1 MEKNFKKYYAHGI
14 FNGLIN
20 LLFVGSML
28 QTVLLESGYSE
39 NTVNIYTSAMQIIQI
54 LTIIIFSKQ
63 ADKLANIK
71 GTYAKSY
78 ILQLPIIIFTVVFC
92 FLKGN
97 NLLMLLFIIASL
109 GFNIALGIH
118 NILSYKLPY
127 KIMPM
132 SLYGKAASLSG
143 MFGGA
148 ASLFVSFIL
157 LFLQK
162 KFSFLAVM
170 SITYIISF
178 LLPLLCSRT
187 INSLEEKEFKGNHTA
202 TQAGKKLNYFKY
214 KPFSLLILPNVA
226 RGFCLGIITMA
237 VTIGYYS
244 KVINTTS
251 ASYLIII
258 TNAINISSPL
268 VYSYISGKISERI
281 ILLTSSI
288 SVFIFMPVMLLGNN
302 TVVFL
307 LFYGIAYFFVNMINY
322 AVPVAVV
329 KIANYEIMGQ
339 YSAGRMLLNT
349 LGTSIAGFVCIPMF
363 KLFGPLIS
371 IIISAA
377 LQLFSGLSYYLYMK
391 KNSI

>member
-1 MEKNFKKYYAHGI
+1 MEKNFKKYYTHGV
-14 FNGLIN
+14 FNGLIT

-39 NTVNIYTSAMQIIQI
+39 NTVNIYTSIMQIVQI

-63 ADKLANIK
+63 ADKLADVK
-71 GTYAKSY
+71 STYAKSY
-78 ILQLPIIIFTVVFC
+78 ILQIPIVIFTVLFC
-92 FLKGN
+92 FLKGHN
-97 NLLMLLFIIASL
+97 ILLVLFIIASL

-118 NILSYKLPY
+118 NILSYKMPY
-127 KIMPM
+127 RIMPI

-148 ASLFVSFIL
+148 ASLLVSFIL

-162 KFSFLAVM
+162 KFSFFSVM

-178 LLPLLCSRT
+178 ILPLLCSKT
-187 INSLEEKEFKGNHTA
+187 INSLEEKEFEGNHTNS
-202 TQAGKKLNYFKY
+202 QSGKKLNYFKY
-214 KPFSLLILPNVA
+214 KPFSLLILPNLA

-237 VTIGYYS
+237 VTIGYYTKHIDS
-244 KVINTTS
+244 SS

-268 VYSYISGKISERI
+268 VYSYISGKIPERI
-281 ILLTSSI
+281 ILLISSI
-288 SVFIFMPVMLLGNN
+288 SVFIFMPLMLLGNN
-302 TVVFL
+302 TVIFL
-307 LFYGIAYFFVNMINY
+307 TFYGIAYFFVNMINY
-322 AVPVAVV
+322 AVPVSVV
-329 KIANYEIMGQ
+329 KIADYEIMGQ

-349 LGTSIAGFVCIPMF
+349 LGTSIAGFACIPMF

-371 IIISAA
+371 IGISAA

>member
-1 MEKNFKKYYAHGI
+1 MEKNFKKYYIHGV
-14 FNGLIN
+14 FNGLITI
-20 LLFVGSML
+20 LFVGSML

-39 NTVNIYTSAMQIIQI
+39 NSVNIYSSVMQIIQI

-63 ADKLANIK
+63 ADKLSNVK

-78 ILQLPIIIFTVVFC
+78 ILQIPIIIFTVLFC

-97 NLLMLLFIIASL
+97 NILMMLFIIASL

-118 NILSYKLPY
+118 NILAYKLPY

-148 ASLFVSFIL
+148 ACLLFSFIL

-162 KFSFLAVM
+162 KFSFLGVM

-178 LLPLLCSRT
+178 VLPILCGKT
-187 INSLEEKEFKGNHTA
+187 IQSFKEREFEGNHTNSQ
-202 TQAGKKLNYFKY
+202 TGEKLNYFKY
-214 KPFSLLILPNVA
+214 RPFSLLILPNLA

-237 VTIGYYS
+237 VTIGYYTKHIDS
-244 KVINTTS
+244 TS

-258 TNAINISSPL
+258 TNTINISSPL
-268 VYSYISGKISERI
+268 VYSYISGRISEKI
-281 ILLTSSI
+281 ILLISSI
-288 SVFIFMPVMLLGNN
+288 AVFIFMPIMLFGNS
-302 TVVFL
+302 TAIFL
-307 LFYGIAYFFVNMINY
+307 TFYGIAYFFINMINY

-329 KIANYEIMGQ
+329 KIADYEIMGQ

-349 LGTSIAGFVCIPMF
+349 LGTSIAGFACIPMF
-363 KLFGPLIS
+363 KLFGPLFS
-371 IIISAA
+371 IIISAS
-377 LQLFSGLSYYLYMK
+377 LQLFSGLSYYFYMK

>member
-1 MEKNFKKYYAHGI
+1 MEKNFKKYYLHGI

-20 LLFVGSML
+20 LLFVGSMI

-39 NTVNIYTSAMQIIQI
+39 NTVNIYTSIMQIIQI
-54 LTIIIFSKQ
+54 LCIIIFSKK
-63 ADKLANIK
+63 ADKILNIK

-78 ILQLPIIIFTVVFC
+78 LLQIPIIIFIVLFC
-92 FLKGN
+92 FFKEN
-97 NLLMLLFIIASL
+97 NTLFIMFVIASL

-118 NILSYKLPY
+118 NILSYKMPY

-143 MFGGA
+143 MFGGVVCL
-148 ASLFVSFIL
+148 SFSFIL

-162 KFSFLAVM
+162 KFSFLSVM

-178 LLPLLCSRT
+178 ILPLLCCKT
-187 INSLEEKEFKGNHTA
+187 ISSFEEKNFDGNHTDS
-202 TQAGKKLNYFKY
+202 KSSNKLNYFKY
-214 KPFSLLILPNVA
+214 KPFSLLILPNLA

-237 VTIGYYS
+237 VTIGYYT
-244 KVINTTS
+244 KLLDTTS

-268 VYSYISGKISERI
+268 VYSYISGKIDERK
-281 ILLTSSI
+281 ILLLSSI
-288 SVFIFMPVMLLGNN
+288 AVFIFMPLMLLGNR
-302 TVVFL
+302 TTMFL
-307 LFYGIAYFFVNMINY
+307 LFYGIAFFFINMISY

-329 KIANYEIMGQ
+329 KIADYNIMGQ
-339 YSAGRMLLNT
+339 YTAGRMLLNT
-349 LGTSIAGFVCIPMF
+349 LGTSLAGFACIPMF

-371 IIISAA
+371 IIASAA
-377 LQLFSGLSYYLYMK
+377 LQLFSGFSYYLYMK